1 MKKLGLR
8 MVAVLLAASC
18 YGAGPRGNGP
28 TKDAQ
33 EIRALEDRFVAA
45 FKAKDVEAIMKGY
58 APGAQLTVFDM
69 VPPRQYVGSDAYK
82 KNFQQFFATFP
93 GEVEQ
98 FELTDLD
105 VAADGKL
112 GYAHSIQ
119 HLVMTGKDGSKV
131 DLTVRVTDCYRKIGG
146 KWLITHEHVS
156 VPVDFASGK
165 ADLSSKP

>member
-105 VAADGKL
+105 VTAEASAVQKAIAEDGN
-112 GYAHSIQ
+112 
-119 HLVMTGKDGSKV
+119 V
-131 DLTVRVTDCYRKIGG
+131 DLGPYFDFWFADAIECGVTD
-146 KWLITHEHVS
+146 
-156 VPVDFASGK
+156 PA
-165 ADLSSKP
+165 